1 MIYVTSDLHGCGVE
15 KLEKLLGTAGFSEED
30 YLFILGDVIDR
41 GEYGAQLL
49 LWLTEQTNVQLILG
63 NHEALMMACRF
74 LFDEVTEESLEDLTP
89 ERLRMVRNWFRNG
102 GEKTL
107 AGLKPILKETPE
119 LMEGIWEYLEDAPL
133 YERLEV
139 NGREYLLVH
148 GGLEGYEKGKPVESY
163 SDHDL
168 LWARPKLESVY
179 DEPYTVIFGHTPTVF
194 YGEEYAGRMATGRGW
209 RNIDTGAAC
218 GGSPML
224 LRLEDEAEFYIES

>member
-15 KLEKLLGTAGFSEED
+15 KLERLLQKAGFSGED
-30 YLFILGDVIDR
+30 YLFVLGDVIDR
-41 GEYGAQLL
+41 GEYGGQML
-49 LWLTEQTNVQLILG
+49 LWLTRQPNVQLILG

-74 LFDEVTEESLEDLTP
+74 LFDEVTEESLEELTP

-133 YERLEV
+133 YEFLEAG
-139 NGREYLLVH
+139 GRKYLLVH
-148 GGLEGYEKGKPVESY
+148 GGLEGYETGKPVESY

-168 LWARPKLESVY
+168 LWARPKLETVY
-179 DEPYTVIFGHTPTVF
+179 EEPYTVIFGHTPTAF
-194 YGEEYAGRMATGRGW
+194 YGEAYANRMLTGRGW
-209 RNIDTGAAC
+209 RNIDTGVAI
-218 GGSPML
+218 GRNPML
-224 LRLEDEAEFYIES
+224 LRLGDEAEFYIES